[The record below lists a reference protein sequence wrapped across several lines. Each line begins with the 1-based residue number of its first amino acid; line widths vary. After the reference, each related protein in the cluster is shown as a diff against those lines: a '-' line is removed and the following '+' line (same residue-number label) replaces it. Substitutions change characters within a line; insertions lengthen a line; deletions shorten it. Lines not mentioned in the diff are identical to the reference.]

1 MAYNKTNFFFLI
13 LAISSLFLNASCQS
27 GTWLN
32 KQPMPTKR
40 SDLTAVTIGQQIIVS
55 GGCNEDQ
62 ICPIDSSSCFCI
74 SITSI
79 TEAYQPLNDTWI
91 TLPNMPTPRY
101 RHAAAVIGNSMYL
114 IGGRDINDTIIQT
127 VDVYDAVAQTW
138 STLKSTWTTATSDLV
153 AASIGTT
160 IYAISGYHADYSTSG
175 EVWILE
181 TITQS
186 WTQGSIP
193 SMSNPR
199 GDACAVALN
208 SKIYVFGGF
217 YDNFCSPLN
226 SLEVYDPASNS
237 WSTKSPLHNPRGDAG
252 CGAQHNEFHAIGGE
266 QKNNLTGCTKY
277 DVPISD
283 VEHYHTDTD
292 TWMEETSLPSVR
304 FRFASASF
312 GSTFYIFGGQAGL
325 NVSQLSYPVIDVVE
339 AWEDPTTEGSATFH
353 SVGFLVILLALI
365 ISVSFF

>member
-1 MAYNKTNFFFLI
+1 MTFNKMNVFFVMLT
-13 LAISSLFLNASCQS
+13 ISSLFLNASCQG
-27 GTWLN
+27 GTWLD
-32 KQPMPTKR
+32 KQRMPTKR

-55 GGCNEDQ
+55 GGCNESQ
-62 ICPIDSSSCFCI
+62 ICPIDSSSCFC
-74 SITSI
+74 TSVTYI
-79 TEAYQPLNDTWI
+79 TEAYQPLTDNWI
-91 TLPNMPTPRY
+91 TLPDMPIPRY
-101 RHAAAVIGNSMYL
+101 RHAAAVVGNFMYL

-127 VDVYDAVAQTW
+127 VDVYDAVGKTW
-138 STLKSTWTTATSDLV
+138 STLKSLWSAATSDLV

-160 IYAISGYHADYSTSG
+160 IYAISGYHPDYSTSG
-175 EVWILE
+175 DVWILE

-186 WTQGSIP
+186 WSQGSIP
-193 SMSNPR
+193 SMNNPR
-199 GDACAVALN
+199 GDACAVEIN

-226 SLEVYDPASNS
+226 SLEVYDPTTNK
-237 WSTKSPLHNPRGDAG
+237 WTTKSPLHNPRGDPG

-292 TWMEETSLPSVR
+292 SWTEETSLPSVR

-312 GSTFYIFGGQAGL
+312 GNTFYIIGGQAGL
-325 NVSQLSYPVIDVVE
+325 NISQLDYPVIDVVE
-339 AWEDPTTEGSATFH
+339 AWVDATQESTAIIN
-353 SVGFLVILLALI
+353 SVEFLAILLAMI
-365 ISVSFF
+365 FSVSFI